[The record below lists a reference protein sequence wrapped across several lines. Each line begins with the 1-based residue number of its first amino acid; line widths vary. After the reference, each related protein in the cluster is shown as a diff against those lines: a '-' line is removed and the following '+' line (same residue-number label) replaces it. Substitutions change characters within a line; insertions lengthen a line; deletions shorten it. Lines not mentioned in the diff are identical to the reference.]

1 MNLEA
6 RFHAKKP
13 EQISDVERLT
23 ITIGEF
29 EIELVEV
36 GTDRKPVL
44 QIRLDGPLGDSLAVF
59 PRASNTILIAPRR
72 P

>member
-6 RFHAKKP
+6 RFRVKKP

-36 GTDRKPVL
+36 GTDRKPAL
-44 QIRLDGPLGDSLAVF
+44 QVRLDGPLGDSLTVF
-59 PRASNTILIAPRR
+59 PRAGNTLLLAPRR